1 MNCLS
6 LLRTRTARLVLLIAV
21 SPAVV
26 ACTIH
31 STNDNTPQNPQPLP
45 GPLASAGTQTVPA
58 IP

>member
-1 MNCLS
+1 MKSLS
-6 LLRTRTARLVLLIAV
+6 PLRTRTARLALLIAV
-21 SPAVV
+21 SPAVA

-31 STNDNTPQNPQPLP
+31 GPNNNTPQNPQPLP